1 VRNFWELLRLV
12 FRLSLANSRTKTYT
26 AIAFMFAGALALPL
40 IAVALRFFV
49 DAMLAGQ
56 QTTAAVAGT
65 AVVLA
70 WIAQLTFWHFGYRFY
85 FDLLDLNTISFQEE
99 LIRLVNESPTI
110 GHLERADFAD
120 RLEVVRGDTQQ
131 LYWSFSIVIGAFAT
145 ALQIAL
151 TAAILTWLAPA
162 LLAVPVFAVP
172 ALIAGRF
179 SQRIIDAKREQTAE
193 PRRLSR
199 HLLSVFTS
207 SGAAKEIRGFGLQRY
222 LPRRAGE
229 LWREVS
235 AEEWRAE
242 ARGMAIDAA
251 GQAVFGLA
259 YVAALLFLVSRAISG
274 HASIGDVLLVVAL
287 TGQIN
292 QQLSRA
298 LREVLALHRL
308 SRTVERY
315 RLLREQARPPA
326 TSPPQAPA
334 ASAPA
339 TSAPAT
345 SAPATSAPATSAPA
359 TSAPATSAPATSAP
373 ATSAPATGSVPPARL
388 AHGIEFRG
396 VGFTYPSATTPVLSG
411 VDLLLPAGS
420 IIGLVGENGSG
431 KSTLLKLL
439 AGLYQPS
446 SGSILV
452 DGTDLAAI
460 DPRAWR
466 LQISAAFQDYQRFEL
481 VAREAVGVGD
491 LPRIGDEPAVA
502 AALAQA
508 TDADLTGA
516 LPDGLATQLG
526 NSYTNG
532 HQLSGGQWQ
541 TVALARSMMRETP
554 LVLILDEPTAA
565 LDAHAE
571 YTLFERY
578 AQQARRVAHRN
589 GGLCVLVS
597 HRFSTVRMADQIVVI
612 DGGQIAELGS
622 HDTLMQRDGLY
633 ATLYRLQAIGYR

>member
-1 VRNFWELLRLV
+1 MRNFWELLRLV

-26 AIAFMFAGALALPL
+26 AMAFMFAGALALPL

-49 DAMLAGQ
+49 DAMLARQ
-56 QTTAAVAGT
+56 QTAAALAGT

-99 LIRLVNESPTI
+99 LIRLVNDSPTI
-110 GHLERADFAD
+110 GHIERADFAD

-172 ALIAGRF
+172 ALIAGRY

-193 PRRLSR
+193 RRRLSR

-207 SGAAKEIRGFGLQRY
+207 AGAAKEIRGFGLQRY

-229 LWREVS
+229 LWRELS

-242 ARGMAIDAA
+242 SRGMAIDAA

-308 SRTVERY
+308 SRTAERY

-326 TSPPQAPA
+326 TAPPQATA
-334 ASAPA
+334 KGAPA
-339 TSAPAT
+339 TT
-345 SAPATSAPATSAPA
+345 
-359 TSAPATSAPATSAP
+359 
-373 ATSAPATGSVPPARL
+373 APATGSAPPAAL

-396 VGFTYPSATTPVLSG
+396 VDFTYPSATAPVLSG

-439 AGLYQPS
+439 AGLYRPT
-446 SGSILV
+446 SGAILV
-452 DGTDLAAI
+452 DGTDLATI
-460 DPRAWR
+460 DPLAWR
-466 LQISAAFQDYQRFEL
+466 SQISAAFQDYQRFEL

-508 TDADLTGA
+508 TDADLTGT

-526 NSYTNG
+526 SSYTNG
-532 HQLSGGQWQ
+532 HELSGGQWQ
-541 TVALARSMMRETP
+541 TVALARSMMRQTP

-597 HRFSTVRMADQIVVI
+597 HRFSTVRMADHIVVI
-612 DGGQIAELGS
+612 DGGQVVELGS
-622 HDTLMQRDGLY
+622 HDTLMHRDGLY
-633 ATLYRLQAIGYR
+633 ASLYRLQATGYR